1 MTLKYIDAHTHI
13 NFPEFEADREE
24 VIKRAAEAGVGMIN
38 VGTDLETSRQV
49 VWLAERY
56 PNLWA
61 IVGVHPS
68 AIAYGRGPNDNE
80 KLPTAEEWQELK
92 TLAQNPKTVAI
103 GECGLDY
110 FRSTEETKP
119 AQRELFQKQIELAH
133 EAGKPLM
140 LHVRNAYEDV
150 ISILKSNQ
158 NLLLPNRAG
167 DVHFFAGDWAVA
179 KQFLDLG
186 FTLSFTGVLTF
197 AHDYDEVIKN
207 TPLDR
212 LLIETDAPYAAPVPY
227 RGKRNEPSYIGLV
240 AARIAEI
247 KGLPEPEVAA
257 ALLANT
263 AKIFNLSL

>member
-24 VIKRAAEAGVGMIN
+24 AIGRAAEAGVGMIN

-61 IVGVHPS
+61 IVGVHP
-68 AIAYGRGPNDNE
+68 NDNA

-110 FRSTEETKP
+110 YRSTEETKP
-119 AQRELFQKQIELAH
+119 IQKELFQKQIELAH
-133 EAGKPLM
+133 EVGKPLM

-150 ISILKSNQ
+150 LAILTANKH
-158 NLLLPNRAG
+158 LLLPDRAG

-186 FTLSFTGVLTF
+186 FNLSFTGVLTF
-197 AHDYDEVIKN
+197 THDYDEVIKN

-227 RGKRNEPSYIGLV
+227 RGKRNEPAYVPLV

-247 KGLPEPEVAA
+247 KGLPEPEVAP

-263 AKIFNLSL
+263 ARIFNLSL

>member
-1 MTLKYIDAHTHI
+1 MNIKYIDAHTHI

-49 VWLAERY
+49 VWLVERY

-61 IVGVHPS
+61 IVGVH
-68 AIAYGRGPNDNE
+68 PNDNE

-110 FRSTEETKP
+110 YRSTEETKP
-119 AQRELFQKQIELAH
+119 VQKELFQKQIELAH
-133 EAGKPLM
+133 AVGKPLM
-140 LHVRNAYEDV
+140 LHVRSSPKTQDAYLDV
-150 ISILKSNQ
+150 LHLLTTSPY
-158 NLLLPNRAG
+158 NLVPNPG
-167 DVHFFAGDWAVA
+167 NVHFFAGDWATA

-197 AHDYDEVIKN
+197 THDYDEVIKN

-227 RGKRNEPSYIGLV
+227 RGKRNEPAYVPLV

-263 AKIFNLSL
+263 ARIFNLSL